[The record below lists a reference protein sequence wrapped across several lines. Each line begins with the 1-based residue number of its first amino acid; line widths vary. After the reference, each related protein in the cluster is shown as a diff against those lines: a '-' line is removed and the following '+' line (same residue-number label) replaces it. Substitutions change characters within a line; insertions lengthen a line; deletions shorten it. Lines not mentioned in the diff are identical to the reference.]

1 VINRDE
7 LSPEDRTIYDTSF
20 VGAVDRLDREVRA
33 LKASVLDALP
43 YTLRRIVQWLME
55 GRS

>member
-20 VGAVDRLDREVRA
+20 VGAVDRLDREVQA
-33 LKASVLDALP
+33 LKAAVLDALA

-55 GRS
+55 VRS